1 MYTEFNG
8 VISWNRL
15 MSQFSTKLT
24 EFNPIYTAII
34 MYMCLGHVVIGL
46 ALTNDPLMLSVLIRF

>member
-1 MYTEFNG
+1 
-8 VISWNRL
+8 